1 MTSPPPDL
9 LVDSSV
15 AIALSVGDH
24 EFHDR
29 VMASLQDQV
38 LGLAGHAAFETY
50 SVLTR
55 LPAPHRRTPVVVG
68 ALLDRNFPASRH
80 LGTAAAGRLLRDL
93 PRLGIS
99 GGKVFDALVGACAL
113 EHDVHLATLDGRA
126 SETYRAIGV
135 QMLPV

>member
-1 MTSPPPDL
+1 MTSSPPDL

-15 AIALSVGDH
+15 AIALGVGDH

-29 VMASLQDQV
+29 VISALHGLI
-38 LGLAGHAAFETY
+38 LGLAGHSAFEAY

-55 LPAPHRRTPVVVG
+55 LPAPHRRTPAVVG

-80 LGTAAAGRLLRDL
+80 LGTAAARQLLGDL

-99 GGKVFDALVGACAL
+99 GGKVFDALVGACAV
-113 EHDVHLATLDGRA
+113 EHDVQLATLDERA
-126 SETYRAIGV
+126 SDTYRAVGV
-135 QMLPV
+135 RVLPV